1 MDASDDVLDVLGRL
15 MLAER
20 ARWVRLARAEGLS
33 PPDAVECV
41 QEALCTVLRA
51 LSDGSVAPTR
61 LGPYVVS
68 VVRNAARNGRRR
80 HHRARP
86 HASLD
91 TVELAD
97 DLPTSEA
104 LVAQAEEHVRLRACV
119 ARLCDTQRVVVT
131 LRLFE
136 ERGGEDVADAL
147 GITRNHVDVLLHRA
161 KRQLRSCLVE
171 HAAHP

>member
-1 MDASDDVLDVLGRL
+1 MDASDDVLETLGRL
-15 MLAER
+15 MLVER
-20 ARWVRLARAEGLS
+20 TRWVGVARSEGLS
-33 PPDAVECV
+33 SYDAVECV

-51 LSDGSVAPTR
+51 LNANAVDAER
-61 LGPYVVS
+61 LAPYVVA

-80 HHRARP
+80 HHRSRP

-91 TVELAD
+91 AVELVD
-97 DLPTSEA
+97 EVPTSEA
-104 LVAQAEEHVRLRACV
+104 LVARAEEHVRLRACV
-119 ARLCDTQRVVVT
+119 ARLCDTQRAVVT

-136 ERGGEDVADAL
+136 ERAGEDVADAL

-171 HAAHP
+171 DGRHG

>member
-1 MDASDDVLDVLGRL
+1 MDASDDALEVLGRL

-20 ARWVRLARAEGLS
+20 ARWVGVARSEGLA
-33 PPDAVECV
+33 PQDAVECV

-51 LSDGSVAPTR
+51 LSAGTVDSER
-61 LGPYVVS
+61 LAPYVVH

-86 HASLD
+86 HAPLD
-91 TVELAD
+91 TVELVD

-104 LVAQAEEHVRLRACV
+104 LVARAEEHVRLRACV
-119 ARLCDTQRVVVT
+119 ERLCDTQRAVVT

-136 ERGGEDVADAL
+136 ERRGEDVAVAL

-161 KRQLRSCLVE
+161 KRQLRSCLIE
-171 HAAHP
+171 GSPHS

>member
-1 MDASDDVLDVLGRL
+1 MDASDDALEVLGRL

-20 ARWVRLARAEGLS
+20 ARWVRVARSEGLA
-33 PPDAVECV
+33 PQDAVECV

-51 LSDGSVAPTR
+51 LSAGTVDAERLAPH
-61 LGPYVVS
+61 VVH

-91 TVELAD
+91 TVELVD
-97 DLPTSEA
+97 HVPTSEA
-104 LVAQAEEHVRLRACV
+104 LVARAEEHVRLRACV
-119 ARLCDTQRVVVT
+119 ERLCDTQRAVVT

-136 ERGGEDVADAL
+136 ERGGEDVAVAL

-161 KRQLRSCLVE
+161 KRQLRSCLIE
-171 HAAHP
+171 DAPRS